1 MTAAAT
7 RKLVQAYYDR
17 FNAQDVA
24 GFLELLTPDI
34 VHEISQGGSEKGRA
48 KFGRFLAHMNRCYRE
63 TVSDLA
69 IMVNQDGSR
78 AAAEFRLD
86 GRYLETDGD
95 FLPAK
100 GNRCGLCRVP
110 GFRCATR
117 RQHAAQWAE
126 IANQAAFFC
135 HDRPHVQ
142 RQRPRFVPADRLP
155 MRPVVRHLPRLPPA
169 V

>member
-17 FNAQDVA
+17 FNAQDVE
-24 GFLELLTPDI
+24 GFLELLTPDV

-100 GNRCGLCRVP
+100 GQRYRLRV
-110 GFRCATR
+110 G
-117 RQHAAQWAE
+117 
-126 IANQAAFFC
+126 AFFAIRDGRIARISN
-135 HDRPHVQ
+135 HYNLKDWQ
-142 RQRPRFVPADRLP
+142 RQVAR
-155 MRPVVRHLPRLPPA
+155 
-169 V
+169 